1 MSKTGYAPGIPDRD
15 FIVKFVREALHED
28 VGPGDHTSLSTIPAD
43 AVQTAK
49 LLVKDDGVLA
59 GTELAK
65 IIFHEVDSALQVQE
79 MLTDGDLVRK
89 GDVAFTV
96 TGPARS
102 ITIAERLV
110 LNCMQRMSGIATR
123 TWMMVQL
130 VKDLPVKIVDTRKTT
145 PLFRY
150 FEKWAVRIGGGH
162 NHRYALY
169 DMILIK
175 DNHVDYAGGTVAAIT
190 AARSYR
196 EEKKLDIKIEI
207 EVRNFRELDE
217 VLNHGGV
224 DRIMLDNFSTSDLRF
239 AVEKINKRYVTE
251 ASGGITPETVRA
263 YAETGVDEISVGA
276 LTHSIK
282 SLDLSLKA
290 CPEPTE
296 GR

>member
-1 MSKTGYAPGIPDRD
+1 MTTSNTGYKAGIPDRD
-15 FIVKFVREALHED
+15 LIVKFVREALHED
-28 VGPGDHTSLSTIPAD
+28 VGPGDHTSLSTIPENAI
-43 AVQTAK
+43 QTAQ

-59 GTELAK
+59 GVELAK
-65 IIFHEVDSALQVQE
+65 IIFRELDPRLKVNVTLN
-79 MLTDGDLVRK
+79 DGDHVKK

-102 ITIAERLV
+102 ITIGERLV

-130 VKDLPVKIVDTRKTT
+130 VQGLPAKIVDTRKTT

-175 DNHVDYAGGTVAAIT
+175 DNHVDYAGGTIAAIN
-190 AARSYR
+190 AAVKYR
-196 EEKKLDIKIEI
+196 EEKKLSLKIEI

-217 VLNHGGV
+217 VLKHGGI
-224 DRIMLDNFSTSDLRF
+224 DRLMLDNFSTADLRL
-239 AVEKINKRYVTE
+239 AVEKINKRFVTE

-290 CPEPTE
+290 LKA
-296 GR
+296 